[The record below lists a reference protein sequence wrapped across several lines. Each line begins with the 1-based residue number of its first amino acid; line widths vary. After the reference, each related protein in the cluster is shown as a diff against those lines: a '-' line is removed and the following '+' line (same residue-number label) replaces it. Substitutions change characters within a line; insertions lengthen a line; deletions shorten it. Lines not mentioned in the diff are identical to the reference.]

1 MDKKAHLS
9 GVVFASIFGLTF
21 MFSKTALAFIT
32 PIGLIA
38 YRFLLA
44 FFVFEA
50 LRRANIIRVRFKQ
63 STLKALF
70 LVALFQPVA
79 YFLFET
85 YGLHLTTSAEAGM
98 MIALIPIFV
107 TILSTIILKEKPRL
121 IQLLFIA
128 LSVGGVLLIQLFQA
142 FGALEPQ
149 FLGYILLL
157 LAVLSAA
164 AYNIASRYASKLGA
178 TSSEVTYF
186 MMLSGAVLFNVIYL
200 IELGMNEGVSYYLRY
215 LGNIELLLPIVYL
228 GVVGSIGGFFLLNY
242 ALSQLEAH
250 VISIYANIATIVA
263 IIAGAVFLQEIL
275 KLQHYIGAVMIVV
288 GVYGTIR
295 TNKKRTI
302 NPSML

>member
-1 MDKKAHLS
+1 MYKKAHLS
-9 GVVFASIFGLTF
+9 GVIFASIFGLTF
-21 MFSKTALAFIT
+21 MFSKTALDFIT

-50 LRRANIIRVRFKQ
+50 LRRFKLIRVRFKR
-63 STLKALF
+63 STMKALL

-107 TILSTIILKEKPRL
+107 TILSTLILKEKPRL

-128 LSVGGVLLIQLFQA
+128 LSVAGVLLIQLFQA

-149 FLGYILLL
+149 FFGYILLL
-157 LAVLSAA
+157 MAVLSAA
-164 AYNIASRYASKLGA
+164 AYNIASRYASKLGV
-178 TSSEVTYF
+178 TTSEVTYF
-186 MMLSGAVLFNVIYL
+186 MMLVGAILFNTLYL
-200 IELGMNEGVSYYLRY
+200 IELGVNEGMTYYIRY
-215 LGNIELLLPIVYL
+215 LGNLELLLPIVYL

-263 IIAGAVFLQEIL
+263 MTAGAVFLNEIL
-275 KLQHYIGAVMIVV
+275 EWHHYLGAAMILI

-295 TNKKRTI
+295 TNKKPKI

>member
-1 MDKKAHLS
+1 MHKKAHLS
-9 GVVFASIFGLTF
+9 GVIFATTFGLTF
-21 MFSKTALAFIT
+21 MFSKTALEYIT

-44 FFVFEA
+44 FLVFES
-50 LRRANIIRVRFKQ
+50 LRRFKLIKVRF
-63 STLKALF
+63 TRNTVKALF

-85 YGLHLTTSAEAGM
+85 YGLHMTTSAEAGM

-107 TILSTIILKEKPRL
+107 IVLSTLILKEKPRL
-121 IQLLFIA
+121 IQLFFIA
-128 LSVGGVLLIQLFQA
+128 LSVSGVLVIQVFQA
-142 FGALEPQ
+142 IGAIEPQ
-149 FLGYILLL
+149 FIGYILLL

-178 TSSEVTYF
+178 KSAEVTYF
-186 MMLSGAVLFNVIYL
+186 MMLVGAVSFNIIYIIQLFLGEGATYYIQHL
-200 IELGMNEGVSYYLRY
+200 SRIELVLPILY
-215 LGNIELLLPIVYL
+215 LGIVA
-228 GVVGSIGGFFLLNY
+228 SIGGFFLLNY

-263 IIAGAVFLQEIL
+263 ILAGAIFLDEIL
-275 KLQHYIGAVMIVV
+275 ELQHYIGAVMIII

-295 TNKKRTI
+295 TNKNPKLRTI
-302 NPSML
+302 K